1 MKRGLAHVAKEGQ
14 QSSEDPGV
22 EGRVGLA
29 AHINQVAEEQIA
41 GVSGM
46 EGIDLG
52 MLGAVEVVEIVALN
66 GLMEK
71 RKTQREDESGD

>member
-1 MKRGLAHVAKEGQ
+1 
-14 QSSEDPGV
+14 
-22 EGRVGLA
+22 VGLA
-29 AHINQVAEEQIA
+29 AHIHQIAEEEIP

-46 EGIDLG
+46 EGVDLG
-52 MLGAVEVVEIVALN
+52 VLGAVEVVEIVALN